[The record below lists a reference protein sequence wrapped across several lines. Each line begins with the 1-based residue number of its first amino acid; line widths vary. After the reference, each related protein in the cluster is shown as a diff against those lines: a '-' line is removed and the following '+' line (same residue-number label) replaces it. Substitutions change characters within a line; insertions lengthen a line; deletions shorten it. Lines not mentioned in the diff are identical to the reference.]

1 MQSQHCCHAASA
13 SKQTPAEALFIDGDQ
28 WNPRGIC
35 ITSHHAAGMQY
46 APPHH
51 TTLST
56 ACALHS
62 AILSG
67 YNDTCMQNNATRLTF
82 RTLRLVP
89 ISSPLYTPVAQS
101 TFGPEMRL
109 KQPETQQKLS
119 EKCADTL
126 RKMRRFRFWLQ
137 LHFPAVP
144 VGNSIK
150 VVAAFPTV
158 YARRDVLTC
167 SLVSTSASLSRVR

>member
-1 MQSQHCCHAASA
+1 ME
-13 SKQTPAEALFIDGDQ
+13 SKGV
-28 WNPRGIC
+28 C
-35 ITSHHAAGMQY
+35 ITSHHKAGMQY

-51 TTLST
+51 TTLCT

-67 YNDTCMQNNATRLTF
+67 YNDTSMQNNATRLTF

-109 KQPETQQKLS
+109 KQPETQQKMS

-144 VGNSIK
+144 GCFVGKQHQGRCSIPNSVWAQECTHLFIGFNK
-150 VVAAFPTV
+150 C
-158 YARRDVLTC
+158 L
-167 SLVSTSASLSRVR
+167 SL